1 MVVANETAVRVL
13 VDVVVPDGVRA
24 VAVAAVPRSRAQAA
38 AAPKSVRVVLGLDSV
53 RMGASWR
60 S

>member
-1 MVVANETAVRVL
+1 MVANEATVL
-13 VDVVVPDGVRA
+13 GVVDVVVPDGVRA

-38 AAPKSVRVVLGLDSV
+38 AAPNSVRVVLGVDSV